1 MSKDKINYAWLQ
13 TKGNSATTLVEKAIQ
28 EVPKFSEHYIKFDH
42 QITIKSY
49 SKSTVFSYSRAIA
62 QISLYFKKSP
72 LDLDPDEINDYL
84 YKLRKQT
91 DLSNTYFKHTV
102 YGLRFFFRV
111 HDLEDRVIQL
121 PKLKKESK
129 LPVVFSQK
137 ELRLL
142 FKSPQRLKQRVIL
155 TLIYSAGLRVSEVC
169 NLLINDIDFDRKQI
183 HVRLSKNDKSRYVI
197 LSNLIS
203 KGLSQY
209 IEGAKPKVYLFN
221 GREKGSRLGTSA
233 VQQAFRLAMDK
244 TGINKDASVHTLR
257 HTFATHLLEQGVD
270 IVTIKEQLGHS
281 HVETTMMYLHVAQI
295 ERKLAHSPFD
305 RLYLKGVKA

>member
-1 MSKDKINYAWLQ
+1 MSKDKTNYAWLQ
-13 TKGNSATTLVEKAIQ
+13 TKSNSAITLVEKAKL
-28 EVPKFSEHYIKFDH
+28 EVPKFAEHYLKFDH

-49 SKSTVFSYSRAIA
+49 SSSTVFSYSRAIA

-72 LDLDPDEINDYL
+72 LDLDPDEINAYL

-111 HDLEDRVIQL
+111 YDLEDRVIKL
-121 PKLKKESK
+121 PKLKSESK
-129 LPVVFSQK
+129 LPTVFSQQ

-155 TLIYSAGLRVSEVC
+155 TLIYSAGLRVSEAC
-169 NLLINDIDFDRKQI
+169 NLLISDIDFDRKQI
-183 HVRLSKNDKSRYVI
+183 HIRFSKNDKSRYVI
-197 LSNLIS
+197 LSDLIA
-203 KGLSQY
+203 KGLQQY

-244 TGINKDASVHTLR
+244 SGIGKDASVHTLR
-257 HTFATHLLEQGVD
+257 HSFATHLLEQGVD

-281 HVETTMMYLHVAQI
+281 DVETTMIYLHVAQI
-295 ERKLAHSPFD
+295 EKKLGHSPFD
-305 RLYLKGVKA
+305 RLYIKKS